1 MLLAWVVGF
10 GLAAAWLARL
20 RDRLPQ
26 VWAIYGAILG
36 PVALILLWIAP
47 PGRCAIC
54 RAPVRGWLTTCQ
66 WCGSDVRGRTTE
78 PVTVPSV
85 PAVPAGGDVVA
96 TSAAPA
102 GRKSA
107 RAAKK
112 ADTAAAGAA
121 VAAVEVAEEK
131 PVITVA
137 PTRRPRAKPAAEVE
151 TPAPVATP
159 PPTATATTPPEP
171 KPMVVLASGVFL
183 TGTIGLSPGSRYD
196 IETDGT
202 DLRVVGSGEKGRK
215 AVAFERKLVG
225 IDATGVENRLI
236 ISAAGGRGATVL
248 VFMSIDGGPTAV
260 ADAIA
265 RAVQA
270 AGSSPA

>member
-78 PVTVPSV
+78 PVTVPAV
-85 PAVPAGGDVVA
+85 PAVPANGDVVA
-96 TSAAPA
+96 ASAAPA

-112 ADTAAAGAA
+112 ADTAAAAA
-121 VAAVEVAEEK
+121 AAAAVEVAEEK

-151 TPAPVATP
+151 PPAPVAPATGAP
-159 PPTATATTPPEP
+159 PTTPPAP
-171 KPMVVLASGVFL
+171 KPMVVLASGVFM

-248 VFMSIDGGPTAV
+248 VFMSIDGGPSAV

-270 AGSSPA
+270 AGASPA